1 MLKSITIAGLIACVM
16 ILVGRAGAVAQDVD
30 KLDLGA
36 LTCKQM
42 MRLPDRDREAVMGF
56 YFGYTAA
63 KANNVVLNLSVAG
76 ETADKVIDDCLS
88 NPTEKSLS
96 VFEKHDK

>member
-1 MLKSITIAGLIACVM
+1 MLKSIMLTTVIASSATLA
-16 ILVGRAGAVAQDVD
+16 LPSRASAQDVE

-36 LTCKQM
+36 LTCKEM
-42 MRLPDRDREAVMGF
+42 MRLADRDREAVMGF

-63 KANNVVLNLSVAG
+63 KSDNVVLNLAVAG
-76 ETADKVIDDCLS
+76 DTANKVIDDCLY

-96 VFEKHDK
+96 VFEKHNK